1 MLPSL
6 SSLTSPKPPNSPQSL
21 TLIPPNP
28 PPSLP
33 LTSDNHA
40 GDNLQRK
47 FTNSIVP
54 LRAVKVIVAIVA
66 PLNTNKKCV
75 FVSSPS
81 KESSTIDPH
90 LQNVRTNCFII
101 KPSSGGSYP
110 TVPNESLA
118 LEGAQHQ
125 HYHPANV
132 RGISK
137 KASGEA
143 SVAGAGEL
151 DDDDIDVANPQGGSG
166 DDGMMPGLV
175 DSFP

>member
-1 MLPSL
+1 M
-6 SSLTSPKPPNSPQSL
+6 
-21 TLIPPNP
+21 I
-28 PPSLP
+28 
-33 LTSDNHA
+33 
-40 GDNLQRK
+40 
-47 FTNSIVP
+47 TN
-54 LRAVKVIVAIVA
+54 
-66 PLNTNKKCV
+66 NQCV

-81 KESSTIDPH
+81 KESSTNDPH

>member
-1 MLPSL
+1 MSSCSSSPPSSDEDFTP
-6 SSLTSPKPPNSPQSL
+6 SSSSTTPGSDSEPEVPQS
-21 TLIPPNP
+21 PPASA
-28 PPSLP
+28 PS
-33 LTSDNHA
+33 
-40 GDNLQRK
+40 
-47 FTNSIVP
+47 TN
-54 LRAVKVIVAIVA
+54 
-66 PLNTNKKCV
+66 
-75 FVSSPS
+75 
-81 KESSTIDPH
+81 DPH
-90 LQNVRTNCFII
+90 LQNVRTNCFSIA
-101 KPSSGGSYP
+101 PSSGGSYP

-143 SVAGAGEL
+143 SVAGAEEL